1 MAIEKIEL
9 PSGTQ
14 GSSVSVEQKIAVWT
28 EGVNYIHRLGDVLM
42 KTGLFSGVRYEQ
54 PDEPTASSSQSEY
67 TNGSL
72 YKVWA
77 IVGDDENATEVFA
90 IGPYSFTVY
99 SPSASTITYVLGA
112 WLYVKYANGE
122 YTLTE
127 RQHLGNY
134 AACNIDLAYVT
145 SNGVLFRSVFKRTN
159 TSDPSSA
166 VSKYGTIMIAKS
178 NGRYP
183 MICASAVSG
192 SNSSSSE
199 AQVDNGPLSHNRVL
213 VANYGDQQYFRS
225 HLPNQTGYSAKR
237 YYNFAT
243 SAKQSVLVPFTGY
256 GEAESYTYTAKG
268 FWIPIASTAVRS
280 GGFHKA
286 HINNRNCVID
296 GYWALEDG

>member
-1 MAIEKIEL
+1 MAIEKIEI
-9 PSGTQ
+9 PSGTK
-14 GSSVSVEQKIAVWT
+14 GSSVSVERKEAVWT
-28 EGVNYIHRLGDVLM
+28 EGVNYINRIGEVLM

-54 PDEPTASSSQSEY
+54 PEKPTAASSQAAY
-67 TNGSL
+67 AYGSL

-77 IVGDDENATEVFA
+77 IVGDEEDATEVFA
-90 IGPYSFTVY
+90 IGPYNFTANDPTETV
-99 SPSASTITYVLGA
+99 ITYALGA
-112 WLYVKYANGE
+112 CLYVKYANGE

-127 RQHLGNY
+127 QQTFTNY
-134 AACNIDLAYVT
+134 KACNIDLAYVT

-166 VSKYGTIMIAKS
+166 VAKYGTIMIAKS

-192 SNSSSSE
+192 SNNSSSD
-199 AQVDNGPLSHNRVL
+199 AQIDNGPLSHNRVL
-213 VANYGDQQYFRS
+213 VANYGDQQYFRT
-225 HLPNQTGYSAKR
+225 HLPGQTGYSVKR

-268 FWIPIASTAVRS
+268 FWIPIASTSVRS

>member
-1 MAIEKIEL
+1 MAIEKIEI
-9 PSGTQ
+9 PSGTK
-14 GSSVSVEQKIAVWT
+14 GSSVSVKQKEAVWT
-28 EGVNYIHRLGDVLM
+28 EGVNYINRIGAALM
-42 KTGLFSGVRYEQ
+42 KTGLFSSVRYEQ
-54 PDEPTASSSQSEY
+54 PDKPTASSSQAEY
-67 TNGSL
+67 AYGTL

-77 IVGDDENATEVFA
+77 VVGDEEDATEVFA
-90 IGPYSFTVY
+90 IGPYGFTAY
-99 SPSASTITYVLGA
+99 APSETVTTYVLGA
-112 WLYVKYANGE
+112 CLYVKYANGE

-166 VSKYGTIMIAKS
+166 VAKYGTIMIAKS

-192 SNSSSSE
+192 SNASSTES
-199 AQVDNGPLSHNRVL
+199 QVDNGPLSHNRVL
-213 VANYGDQQYFRS
+213 VANYSDQQYFRT
-225 HLPNQTGYSAKR
+225 HLSGQTGYSVKR

-256 GEAESYTYTAKG
+256 GKAESYTYTAKG
-268 FWIPIASTAVRS
+268 FWIPIASTSVRS

-286 HINNRNCVID
+286 HINNCNCVID